1 MNTMIHE
8 IPLPDLD
15 WGDGVEITLIAWLKR
30 PGDRLEA
37 GEVVA
42 EVLSEKA
49 NVEIASPVAGLLEAT
64 LVEEGALVVVGQ
76 PIARIL
82 TDEH

>member
-1 MNTMIHE
+1 MIHE

-15 WGDGVEITLIAWLKR
+15 WGDGVEITLAAWLKR
-30 PGDRLEA
+30 PGDRIDA

-49 NVEIASPVAGLLEAT
+49 NVEIESPVAGVLAEA
-64 LVEEGALVVVGQ
+64 LVEEGATVAVGQ
-76 PIARIL
+76 PIARI
-82 TDEH
+82 TTEDR

>member
-1 MNTMIHE
+1 MIHE

-15 WGDGVEITLIAWLKR
+15 WGDGVEITLVAWLKR
-30 PGDRLEA
+30 PGDRIET

-49 NVEIASPVAGLLEAT
+49 NVEIESPVAGLLAAA
-64 LVEEGALVVVGQ
+64 LVEEGATVVVGQ
-76 PIARIL
+76 PIARVL
-82 TDEH
+82 TEER